1 MPVLSPIGEAVH
13 AALRKLDIAAQAV
26 VLRVDAT
33 MLDFDVYAQL
43 VSNDTDFL
51 QRHHYLESVWFTDGP
66 TGDDGFVIQGTFVLP
81 AESVIFTD
89 GTNGDNGLVIFLPIS
104 MGSEAV
110 TFTEDAYS
118 QAFAINNTEYVT
130 FADYS
135 VQYLLAFNR
144 DEQVIFSDMS
154 IAWASIYEWDESV
167 LVSDSGHAW
176 RQHGGAE
183 RVGHDLRGG
192 AGRQLCHPR
201 GCVGGLRVVVHD
213 AGFPDHLRYRHVDRH
228 ACGLRGSRDRLPAR
242 RLHHPLGIVGPSV
255 LNAGLPPPLP
265 EGPPPCKTA
274 P

>member
-51 QRHHYLESVWFTDGP
+51 QRHHYLEPVWFTDGP

-104 MGSEAV
+104 MGSETV

-118 QAFAINNTEYVT
+118 QAFAISNTEYVT
-130 FADYS
+130 LADYS

-167 LVSDSGHAW
+167 LVSDSLVTLGGNTVALSESVTISEVVLGANSVILGDAW
-176 RQHGGAE
+176 GVFESWFTTLASPIISDTVTWTDTLVVSVVAATDSRPGA
-183 RVGHDLRGG
+183 
-192 AGRQLCHPR
+192 
-201 GCVGGLRVVVHD
+201 
-213 AGFPDHLRYRHVDRH
+213 FIT
-228 ACGLRGSRDRLPAR
+228 GSAL
-242 RLHHPLGIVGPSV
+242 LGSPS
-255 LNAGLPPPLP
+255 
-265 EGPPPCKTA
+265 
-274 P
+274 